1 MSTDNKIHEEEP
13 KVEVMVADTTSLSLI
28 TKAEIDV
35 QIATA
40 KAFPRSL
47 TQFQRKVMSM
57 ATLNEDIAESCTYSL
72 PRAGKSI
79 TGPSV
84 RFAEIVASSYGNLRT
99 GARVVFTDD
108 KKVVAQGIVHD
119 LEGNIYH
126 AEEVE
131 RSILQHVWENDPAQ
145 PGKRRKTGRMETM
158 NEDMKIV
165 AGRAACAIAYRN
177 AIYKVVPAALVQD
190 IHEKVK
196 QVAMGTAETLVARRE
211 KRVAYFRGLG
221 VKDEQICEA
230 LEVKEINDIDLEKLQ
245 LLQGMVTA
253 LKNQEATLEG
263 MFPPVTPKNKSTKAQ
278 NSTEDKLK
286 KNQSRQQGAKST
298 EDKIAEG
305 AAENKGDGSADK
317 AANT

>member
-1 MSTDNKIHEEEP
+1 MSKENIETEEP
-13 KVEVMVADTTSLSLI
+13 KVEVMVADSAALSLI

-35 QIATA
+35 QISTA

-57 ATLNEDIAESCTYSL
+57 ATLNEEIAESCTYSL
-72 PRAGKSI
+72 PRGGKPI

-84 RFAEIVASSYGNLRT
+84 RFAEIIASSYGNLRT
-99 GARVVFTDD
+99 GSRVVFMDD

-131 RSILQHVWENDPAQ
+131 RSILQHIWEPDPAR
-145 PGKRRKTGRMETM
+145 PGHRRKSGKMETM
-158 NEDMKIV
+158 SEDMKIV
-165 AGRAACAIAYRN
+165 TGRAACAIAYRN

-196 QVAMGTAETLVARRE
+196 QVAMGTAETLVARRD
-211 KRVAYFRGLG
+211 KRVAYFRSLG
-221 VKDEQICEA
+221 VKDEQICQA

-245 LLQGMVTA
+245 ILQGMVTA
-253 LKNQEATLEG
+253 LKNNEATLEG
-263 MFPPVTPKNKSTKAQ
+263 MFPPKPPKSAAKKAEQ
-278 NSTEDKLK
+278 STEDKLK
-286 KNQSRQQGAKST
+286 KNQSRQQGAKDT
-298 EDKIAEG
+298 EDKIAG
-305 AAENKGDGSADK
+305 AAAENKGDGSAQNT
-317 AANT
+317 ANT

>member
-1 MSTDNKIHEEEP
+1 MSKENIETEEV
-13 KVEVMVADTTSLSLI
+13 KVEVMAADTTSLSLI

-35 QIATA
+35 QISTA

-131 RSILQHVWENDPAQ
+131 RSILQHVWEDDPAR

-196 QVAMGTAETLVARRE
+196 QVAMGTAETLVARRD

-305 AAENKGDGSADK
+305 AAENKGDGSADNT
-317 AANT
+317 ANT

>member
-1 MSTDNKIHEEEP
+1 MSKENIETEEV
-13 KVEVMVADTTSLSLI
+13 KVEVMAADTTSLSLI

-35 QIATA
+35 QISTA

-131 RSILQHVWENDPAQ
+131 RSILQHVWEDDPAR

-196 QVAMGTAETLVARRE
+196 QVAMGTAETLVARRD

-286 KNQSRQQGAKST
+286 KNQSRQQGAKAT
-298 EDKIAEG
+298 EDKIAG
-305 AAENKGDGSADK
+305 TDENKQEGDTGK
-317 AANT
+317 TAAS